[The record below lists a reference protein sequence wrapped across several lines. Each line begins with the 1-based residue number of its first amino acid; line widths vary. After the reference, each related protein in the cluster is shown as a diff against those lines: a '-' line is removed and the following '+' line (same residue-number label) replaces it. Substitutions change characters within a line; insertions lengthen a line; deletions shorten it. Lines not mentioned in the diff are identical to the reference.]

1 MKKLENIAT
10 VRSVDL
16 KKGFGEKSIF
26 VSCVGEFSVLDS
38 ADGYNNLIEIIPG
51 SEILKDYLFH
61 ILKKPIRD
69 LNKEN
74 KGTVIKKLFLVDVKN
89 IEIPVPT
96 LERQQKLLKSKNV
109 EHRFIK
115 FWLESGVR
123 TYEKPLVVNM
133 GFNDLLRLMKLP
145 PKK

>member
-1 MKKLENIAT
+1 MRQLSEVAT
-10 VRSVDL
+10 IKSVNP
-16 KKGFGEKSIF
+16 KKGFTEGAVFIQA
-26 VSCVGEFSVLDS
+26 VGDFAMIDKPDS
-38 ADGYNNLIEIIPG
+38 FTGIIEVVPG
-51 SEILKDYLFH
+51 PEVIKDYLFQ
-61 ILKKPIRD
+61 ILKKPLREYGKLKKD
-69 LNKEN
+69 Q
-74 KGTVIKKLFLVDVKN
+74 VIKKLFLVDVKN

-123 TYEKPLVVNM
+123 TYDEPLVVNM
-133 GFNDLLRLMKLP
+133 SFNELLKRMKLP